1 VLVGIRFNETYE
13 HKNSTDLI
21 LPPRQFASKRVSK
34 TMIRPSETIG
44 VSYRLPAADKDEI
57 VVYADFRN
65 VFKPPAIDFGPDYT
79 PALLRPET
87 AQSFEGGL
95 KGALMGGHLN
105 YRAELYLMKFN
116 NLVVATSTGALA
128 NAAGEKLKGVEVE
141 TRYQVTNEVALA
153 ANISYHDAHFTQYL
167 FFDGGSSI
175 DVAGRQL
182 PLSPYVLA
190 SMGLLYTPREGF
202 ASSVVVRY
210 VGRRFLDVENIAPV
224 GGYTLFDATLGYGFN
239 RYRIALEGT
248 NLTDQR
254 APVSASEFGSQ
265 SFYLLPPRSIWLR
278 LGYNWR

>member
-1 VLVGIRFNETYE
+1 
-13 HKNSTDLI
+13 
-21 LPPRQFASKRVSK
+21 
-34 TMIRPSETIG
+34 
-44 VSYRLPAADKDEI
+44 
-57 VVYADFRN
+57 
-65 VFKPPAIDFGPDYT
+65 
-79 PALLRPET
+79 
-87 AQSFEGGL
+87 
-95 KGALMGGHLN
+95 
-105 YRAELYLMKFN
+105 MKFN

-141 TRYQVTNEVALA
+141 TRYQVTNDVALA

-224 GGYTLFDATLGYGFN
+224 GGYTL
-239 RYRIALEGT
+239 
-248 NLTDQR
+248 
-254 APVSASEFGSQ
+254 
-265 SFYLLPPRSIWLR
+265 
-278 LGYNWR
+278 